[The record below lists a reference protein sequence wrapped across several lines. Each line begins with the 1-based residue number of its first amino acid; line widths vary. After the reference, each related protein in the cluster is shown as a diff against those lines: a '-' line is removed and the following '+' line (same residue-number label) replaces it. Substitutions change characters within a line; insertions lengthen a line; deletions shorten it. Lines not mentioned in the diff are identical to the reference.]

1 MTTYAEEAPRRSWGR
16 SRRYDDDT
24 RTVRRPRVGAR
35 RTVLGAIRQMP
46 AYLRLLAGLMTDS
59 RVALVDKIFVGAAIA
74 YVLSPIDLIPDDI
87 PFLGDVDDIFIL
99 VLALQRL
106 IDRAGYHVLRDHW
119 KGDID
124 DLSRASLREVL
135 LAAAFFLPAR
145 IRRRLRVVS
154 RRGALD

>member
-1 MTTYAEEAPRRSWGR
+1 
-16 SRRYDDDT
+16 
-24 RTVRRPRVGAR
+24 
-35 RTVLGAIRQMP
+35 MP